1 MHPIFNITFDSISS
15 FDDCHG
21 FEVSNFQFSLQA
33 QTTKGVQV
41 VDCSDGFIYSYFIS
55 EYCNPTGTHIEGS
68 SNIKLY
74 SGTNNAYG
82 ISDFFVFSLLTLVP
96 GCTTDVDDVVG
107 ILILGSSD
115 ILLSK
120 VNSINYKGTPF
131 PCVPLRYL
139 HSPRAKCG
147 DRNSGGRLE
156 IYRNFQKYY
165 PGGNKRVWFKYL
177 QEIH

>member
-1 MHPIFNITFDSISS
+1 M
-15 FDDCHG
+15 
-21 FEVSNFQFSLQA
+21 QA

-131 PCVPLRYL
+131 PVIHCVIYIRLGQSAVIGIQAEDSKYIGIFKSTIQGATNGYSSNISKKFTNKTPV
-139 HSPRAKCG
+139 SPE
-147 DRNSGGRLE
+147 SMGRSLF
-156 IYRNFQKYY
+156 I
-165 PGGNKRVWFKYL
+165 
-177 QEIH
+177 